1 MTTFLLVRH
10 GDTDAVG
17 KTIVGDQPGW
27 GLNQMG
33 RTQVANLADR
43 LSRRPLQA
51 VYTSPLQ
58 RAVETAEPIARK
70 HRLKPLAQEE
80 LGEVK
85 FGAWEGKTIQMLDAE
100 PDWRLFN
107 VSRSTVRPP
116 GGELMIETQAR
127 MVAKLESLCA
137 RHPDQ
142 TVAVVSHADP
152 LRCVIAHY
160 LAIPI
165 DMILR
170 FEISP
175 ASVTVVE
182 RAKWGT
188 RILCV
193 NGTGDIPA

>member
-17 KTIVGDQPGW
+17 KTIAGAQPGW
-27 GLNQMG
+27 GLNQLG
-33 RTQVANLADR
+33 RTQVASLADR
-43 LSRRPLQA
+43 LSRRPLRA

-58 RAVETAEPIARK
+58 RAVETAEPIAEK
-70 HRLKPLAQEE
+70 HRLTPLPLEE
-80 LGEVK
+80 LGEVR
-85 FGAWEGKTIQMLDAE
+85 FGAWEGKTMQMLDAE
-100 PDWRLFN
+100 PDWRRFN

-127 MVAKLESLCA
+127 MVAQLEYLCG

-152 LRCVIAHY
+152 LRSVVAHY

-165 DMILR
+165 DMIMR

-188 RILCV
+188 RVLCV
-193 NGTGDIPA
+193 NETGDIPA